1 MTTNQNDEGQYDEVI
16 APGAFGDAPKDVPFR
31 QGQNGPVIG
40 VATVRPDGSFTARMN
55 QRPDGVRVEIAGR
68 ALLDQGRDAERARW
82 TEKAQ
87 HIPGLVHQL
96 TGPEAGMPAEIERWE
111 SWHLTY
117 VQQLASELQY
127 LATTAASTIARRDGA
142 L

>member
-1 MTTNQNDEGQYDEVI
+1 MTTNHNDI
-16 APGAFGDAPKDVPFR
+16 TPPA
-31 QGQNGPVIG
+31 
-40 VATVRPDGSFTARMN
+40 
-55 QRPDGVRVEIAGR
+55 GVRVEIAGR
-68 ALLDQGRDAERARW
+68 TLLDQGRAAERARW

-87 HIPGLVHQL
+87 HIPGLVHRQL

-111 SWHLTY
+111 SWHLAY
-117 VQQLASELQY
+117 VQKLANELQY

>member
-1 MTTNQNDEGQYDEVI
+1 MNQNDARVWEELQH
-16 APGAFGDAPKDVPFR
+16 A
-31 QGQNGPVIG
+31 QPV
-40 VATVRPDGSFTARMN
+40 TV
-55 QRPDGVRVEIAGR
+55 QIAGR
-68 ALLDQGRDAERARW
+68 TLLDQGRAAERARW

-111 SWHLTY
+111 SWHLAY
-117 VQQLASELQY
+117 VQMLATELQY

>member
-1 MTTNQNDEGQYDEVI
+1 VCC
-16 APGAFGDAPKDVPFR
+16 
-31 QGQNGPVIG
+31 
-40 VATVRPDGSFTARMN
+40 
-55 QRPDGVRVEIAGR
+55 VEIAGR
-68 ALLDQGRDAERARW
+68 TLLDQGRAAERARW

-111 SWHLTY
+111 SWHLAY
-117 VQQLASELQY
+117 VQKLADR
-127 LATTAASTIARRDGA
+127 AAVPGDHGGEHDRPAGRCA